1 LNTLPSPAEE
11 SAAASPP
18 ATIDRARRRAEE
30 VAGRG
35 ARRRAEGR
43 LRPRTPLHRLLYA
56 VSLPERLVRS
66 IAGWLGAAGLAAARL
81 VPRPVRESRFYRFV
95 VERQLKLLCDDLGG
109 AGRFPGAPA
118 MDAKTAVRLGVGGA
132 LDNAAILTLHWS
144 PLWLLLAA
152 KDAADGAKA
161 LVGDVL
167 AELRAEGL
175 VEPGSRLD
183 KTEELL
189 AAVAKLSER
198 AGDALDCP
206 PLRVEDLRA
215 TLEGVTARLTDVG
228 MTAVVD
234 VAQLDRLVD
243 SVRRAADASRRPLFD
258 VLTGV
263 AVAAA
268 DKGGKLA
275 FGAGTAA
282 VASVRSVSH
291 FLYDGVVL
299 DYQRLA
305 DDILTRGLFRVL
317 AENLA
322 PHVRA
327 TVRWFSFDRLTF
339 VEKALTRGRFAHE
352 PWARRRGSRG

>member
-1 LNTLPSPAEE
+1 MNEKAEGG
-11 SAAASPP
+11 P
-18 ATIDRARRRAEE
+18 DRRPRAERRAEDAHG
-30 VAGRG
+30 VG
-35 ARRRAEGR
+35 AKRRAEGR
-43 LRPRTPLHRLLYA
+43 VRPRTFGHRLLY
-56 VSLPERLVRS
+56 VFSLPERAVRAL
-66 IAGWLGAAGLAAARL
+66 AGWLGAAGLAAARL

-109 AGRFPGAPA
+109 AGRFPGAKSL
-118 MDAKTAVRLGVGGA
+118 DAKTAVRLGVGGA

-144 PLWLLLAA
+144 PLWVLLAA

-161 LVGDVL
+161 LVGDIL
-167 AELRAEGL
+167 KELRAEGL
-175 VEPGSRLD
+175 VERGSRLD

-189 AAVAKLSER
+189 EALAKLSER

-206 PLRVEDLRA
+206 PLKVEDLRA
-215 TLEGVTARLTDVG
+215 TLRGVTDRIADVG

-234 VAQLDRLVD
+234 VAQLDRLAE
-243 SVRRAADASRRPLFD
+243 SLRRAAAASQRPLFD

-263 AVAAA
+263 AVGAAE
-268 DKGGKLA
+268 KGGKLA

-282 VASVRSVSH
+282 IASVKSVTN

-299 DYQRLA
+299 DYQKLA
-305 DDILTRGLFRVL
+305 DDILTRGLFRVV

-327 TVRWFSFDRLTF
+327 TRKWFEFERPTKTEHLLS
-339 VEKALTRGRFAHE
+339 RGKFAHE
-352 PWARRRGSRG
+352 PWARRRPTHG